1 MSGIAEGMAVM
12 TNTVLAKLG
21 IGVGAANTG
30 AGATNSDG
38 SFNTF
43 GTVIGASQLAQG
55 LIELSRIGSAA
66 SKWDPLIKKSG
77 TALGTLA
84 GGLSITQMYDDWSK
98 GKPIKQ
104 SDIASLVGAA
114 SGIGALY
121 VKGPWVVPLNLIT
134 VGAGSYQLVAASN
147 GWTIGW
153 DGTIAST
160 PITTTMA
167 FVVNNIV
174 SGIPTLQPN
183 IFNPTP
189 TYYYPTFS
197 TQSYS
202 QYRFDRSNSI
212 LASAGLFAGTTTTAP
227 ASWVSVS
234 GYNGKKAFYE
244 VVTAEDFAPSIAS
257 KTGVL
262 LNSRGERLES
272 GSGLGIEGA
281 AYWGA
286 LDLNSD
292 GKLTGTELSSLQM
305 WNDSNED
312 GIAQSGEI
320 NGVQSLGLNSI
331 SYADYYFGTHNSRGG
346 AGNTK
351 VGGTDITASNMPG
364 VFTLNYSQPAS
375 NYRTL
380 RDTDNTYWITTSNY
394 INWNSNQIKINH
406 WNRDTIIGT
415 DGNDSF
421 DVNYYAAYSAYFDL
435 GRLTKFMAGNGDDVV
450 GGSTR
455 DDQVWGGTGNDV
467 VYGYEGNDSLYG
479 EEGSDQL
486 QGGSGNDLL
495 DGGIGND
502 YLFGQVGNDI
512 LVGGDGDDLLMG
524 FTASNEAKQT
534 LGVVNGVMETDDDFL
549 FGGAGNDT
557 LYGGLGN
564 DVLDGGT
571 GADNLNGGQGDDKLF
586 GGLEADMLNGNEGND
601 QLLGDAGADVIWGGV
616 GNDQIWGGE
625 GDDTLLGFTP
635 SNDSKQ
641 TLALVNGLME
651 TDNDTIYGGLGNDN
665 VNGGLGDDALY
676 GDEGAD
682 QLSGGDGN
690 DSLWGGVGNDTLFGQ
705 VGDDA
710 LYGGDGDDTLM
721 GFTAS
726 NDAKQTLS
734 FTTNSN
740 GYSVMETDNDF
751 LYGGAGKDA
760 LYGGLGNDY
769 LDGGMGADKLIGGVG
784 DDTYVVNTVND
795 TIIENANEGFDTV
808 LAASNYILN
817 ANIENLRLLDG
828 SNASNSNYSATGN
841 SLDNTL
847 FGNRFDNELD
857 GVTGADTM
865 IGGLGNDTYTIDNA
879 GDEVIEYAGE
889 GIDTVLSKIN
899 INKLADNVENAK
911 LLDFTDAENGLVD
924 GVAVKVYGQPKANEL
939 DYAQGNAVA
948 NYQGTCALTAIAN
961 LVTQSG
967 RQTSEADVINMA
979 ISRGWCNTN
988 PTIDASE
995 RGSTSYVAQQRLLD
1009 AYGVPNSFLSGYNG
1023 QAMAN
1028 LVQSGRSVLLAV
1040 NAGKLWNGAPTTNY
1054 DFGVVDHVI
1063 TVTGVVRNAQTNALM
1078 GFYIADSG
1086 RGKVGDMARYIS
1098 AQDLQSAG
1106 AVGLAYSIYTQD
1118 PIKLWDENR
1127 SVTGNSLDNTLI
1139 GNRANNNFDGGAGND
1154 TLIGGLGNDEYYFY
1168 GNNYGVDTII
1178 DTDSTA
1184 GNADLIVINDSSV
1197 TKERLWFSKTGSS
1210 NTDLRISVIG
1220 ASDIF
1225 IVKDWYKQDASGAL
1239 VNNTASQIEKIT
1251 TIQGNTL
1258 TNNKVDALVQAMAA
1272 YAPPSM
1278 GQTNLGTNY
1287 QPVLNVIAASWA

>member
-1 MSGIAEGMAVM
+1 M
-12 TNTVLAKLG
+12 NQFL
-21 IGVGAANTG
+21 NY
-30 AGATNSDG
+30 
-38 SFNTF
+38 
-43 GTVIGASQLAQG
+43 
-55 LIELSRIGSAA
+55 
-66 SKWDPLIKKSG
+66 LIKKVGINAAGIEIVGANLVGLLPAAMNS
-77 TALGTLA
+77 TNA
-84 GGLSITQMYDDWSK
+84 GGWMDPDFIQGYRFNPADSKWYSTPPSPFYGNYAWSNPAS
-98 GKPIKQ
+98 GSMQATLNQIQTWRNQ
-104 SDIASLVGAA
+104 SNQVEGATPTNGAA
-114 SGIGALY
+114 GGVTPVSVFFDILPNLPKIAARYLEIGTPYALDAY
-121 VKGPWVVPLNLIT
+121 YSLKGAVL
-134 VGAGSYQLVAASN
+134 GSSS
-147 GWTIGW
+147 
-153 DGTIAST
+153 ST
-160 PITTTMA
+160 P
-167 FVVNNIV
+167 V
-174 SGIPTLQPN
+174 
-183 IFNPTP
+183 P
-189 TYYYPTFS
+189 TYNYSPFS
-197 TQSYS
+197 TQNYNSYS
-202 QYRFDRSNSI
+202 FDRSNSI
-212 LASAGLFAGTTTTAP
+212 LASAGLFAGTTTVAP

-244 VVTAEDFAPSIAS
+244 VVTKEDFAPSIAS

-262 LNSRGERLES
+262 LNSAGQS
-272 GSGLGIEGA
+272 INTFADAWST
-281 AYWGA
+281 
-286 LDLNSD
+286 LDTNGD

-312 GIAQSGEI
+312 GIANSGEI
-320 NGVQSLGLNSI
+320 NALQNLGLSSL
-331 SYADYYFGTHNSRGG
+331 SYADYYFATQNSRGG
-346 AGNTK
+346 LGDSSNLGNTK

-364 VFTLNYSQPAS
+364 AYTLNYSTPVS
-375 NYRTL
+375 NYRSL

-394 INWNSNQIKINH
+394 INWNSAQIKIN
-406 WNRDTIIGT
+406 NQTRDTLIGT

-421 DVNYYAAYSAYFDL
+421 DVNYYNAYSAYFDL

-495 DGGIGND
+495 DGGIGID
-502 YLFGQVGNDI
+502 TLFGQVGNDI

-534 LGVVNGVMETDDDFL
+534 LNAGETDDDFL

-571 GADNLNGGQGDDKLF
+571 GLDNLNGGLGEDKLF
-586 GGLEADMLNGNEGND
+586 GGLDSDMLNGNEGND
-601 QLLGDAGADVIWGGV
+601 QLLGDAGNDTIWGGV

-635 SNDSKQ
+635 SNDTKQ
-641 TLALVNGLME
+641 TLTLVNGLME
-651 TDNDTIYGGLGNDN
+651 TDNDTIYGGFGNDN
-665 VNGGLGDDALY
+665 IFGGLGDDALY

-682 QLSGGDGN
+682 QLSGGDGH

-705 VGDDA
+705 VGNDQ
-710 LYGGDGDDTLM
+710 LWGGDGDDTLM
-721 GFTAS
+721 GFTAA
-726 NDAKQTLS
+726 NDSKQTLA
-734 FTTNSN
+734 F
-740 GYSVMETDNDF
+740 GEADNDY
-751 LYGGAGKDA
+751 LYGGAGIDT

-828 SNASNSNYSATGN
+828 ANYSATGN

-857 GVTGADTM
+857 GVTGADTL
-865 IGGLGNDTYTIDNA
+865 IGGLGNDTYTIDNL

-899 INKLADNVENAK
+899 INKLADNIENAK
-911 LLDFTDAENGLVD
+911 LLDFSDAENGLID

-939 DYAQGNAVA
+939 DYAQGNAVV

-967 RQTSEADVINMA
+967 KKTTEADVINLA
-979 ISRGWCNTN
+979 ISKGWCNTN

-995 RGSTSYVAQQRLLD
+995 RGSTSYVTQQSLLD
-1009 AYGVPNSFLSGYNG
+1009 TYGIPNTFLSGYNG

-1054 DFGVVDHVI
+1054 DFGVVDHVV
-1063 TVTGVVRNAQTNALM
+1063 TVTGVVKNAQTNALM

-1086 RGKVGDMARYIS
+1086 RGKVEDMARYIS
-1098 AQDLQSAG
+1098 AADLQSAG

-1118 PIKLWDENR
+1118 PIKLWDER
-1127 SVTGNSLDNTLI
+1127 LSVIGNSLDNTLI
-1139 GNRANNNFDGGAGND
+1139 GNRTSNNFNGGAGND
-1154 TLIGGLGNDEYYFY
+1154 TLIGGLGNDGYYFED
-1168 GNNYGVDTII
+1168 GGGMDTII
-1178 DTDSTA
+1178 DTDSTV
-1184 GNADLIVINDSSV
+1184 GNEDLLAFRSGFR
-1197 TKERLWFSKTGSS
+1197 KEHLWFSKSGAN
-1210 NTDLRISVIG
+1210 NTDLAINVIG
-1220 ASDIF
+1220 TKDGI
-1225 IVKDWYKQDASGAL
+1225 IVKDWYKQDANGAL

-1251 TIQGNTL
+1251 TAWGNTL
-1258 TNNKVDALVQAMAA
+1258 TSNKVDALVQAMAA
-1272 YAPPSM
+1272 FTPPPM
-1278 GQTNLGTNY
+1278 GQTNLGASY
-1287 QPVLNVIAASWA
+1287 QSVLNVIAASWA

>member
-1 MSGIAEGMAVM
+1 MQPMSLSATTTLSVTQQSSIN
-12 TNTVLAKLG
+12 NT
-21 IGVGAANTG
+21 
-30 AGATNSDG
+30 
-38 SFNTF
+38 
-43 GTVIGASQLAQG
+43 LAQ
-55 LIELSRIGSAA
+55 LSQQN
-66 SKWDPLIKKSG
+66 P
-77 TALGTLA
+77 
-84 GGLSITQMYDDWSK
+84 SIY
-98 GKPIKQ
+98 
-104 SDIASLVGAA
+104 
-114 SGIGALY
+114 
-121 VKGPWVVPLNLIT
+121 
-134 VGAGSYQLVAASN
+134 
-147 GWTIGW
+147 
-153 DGTIAST
+153 
-160 PITTTMA
+160 
-167 FVVNNIV
+167 
-174 SGIPTLQPN
+174 
-183 IFNPTP
+183 TP
-189 TYYYPTFS
+189 TTSAPTYTPFS
-197 TQSYS
+197 TQNYS

-244 VVTAEDFAPSIAS
+244 VVTKEDFAPSIAS

-262 LNSRGERLES
+262 LNSKGERLES

-281 AYWGA
+281 SYWSA
-286 LDLNSD
+286 LDTNGD

-305 WNDSNED
+305 WNDLNED
-312 GIAQSGEI
+312 GIANSGEI
-320 NGVQSLGLNSI
+320 NALVSSVQNLGLGSL
-331 SYADYYFGTHNSRGG
+331 SYADYYFATQNSRSAVSSGLSG
-346 AGNTK
+346 LSAANATTGTK

-364 VFTLNYSQPAS
+364 SFTLNYSQPAS
-375 NYRTL
+375 NYRSL

-394 INWNSNQIKINH
+394 VNWNSNQIKINH
-406 WNRDTIIGT
+406 WNRDTLIGT

-435 GRLTKFMAGNGDDVV
+435 GRLTKFLAGNGDDVV
-450 GGSTR
+450 GGSAR

-534 LGVVNGVMETDDDFL
+534 LGVVNGVLETDDDFL

-571 GADNLNGGQGDDKLF
+571 GTDNLNGGQGDDKLF
-586 GGLEADMLNGNEGND
+586 GGADADMLNGNEGND
-601 QLLGDAGADVIWGGV
+601 QLLGDAGNDTIWGGV

-635 SNDSKQ
+635 SNDAKQ
-641 TLALVNGLME
+641 TLSSVNGVME

-682 QLSGGDGN
+682 QLSGGEGH
-690 DSLWGGVGNDTLFGQ
+690 DSLWGGVGNDNLFGQ
-705 VGDDA
+705 VGNDQIW
-710 LYGGDGDDTLM
+710 GGDGDDTLM

-726 NDAKQTLS
+726 NDSKQTLA
-734 FTTNSN
+734 FVE
-740 GYSVMETDNDF
+740 GVMESDNDY

-828 SNASNSNYSATGN
+828 ASSNSNYSATGN

-857 GVTGADTM
+857 GVTGADTL
-865 IGGLGNDTYTIDNA
+865 IGGLGNDTYTIDNL

-911 LLDFTDAENGLVD
+911 LLDFTDAENGLID

-939 DYAQGNAVA
+939 DYAQGNAVV

-967 RQTSEADVINMA
+967 RQTSEADVINLA
-979 ISRGWCNTN
+979 ISKGWCNTN

-995 RGSTSYVAQQRLLD
+995 RGSTSYVAQQSLLD
-1009 AYGVPNSFLSGYNG
+1009 TYGIPNTFLSGYNA

-1054 DFGVVDHVI
+1054 DFGVVDHVV

-1098 AQDLQSAG
+1098 AADLQSAG

-1127 SVTGNSLDNTLI
+1127 SVTGNSLDNTLV
-1139 GNRANNNFDGGAGND
+1139 GNRARNGFNGGAGND

-1168 GNNYGVDTII
+1168 GNNDGVDTII

-1184 GNADLIVINDSSV
+1184 GNADHIMIYDVSI

-1210 NTDLRISVIG
+1210 NTDLRISVVG

-1239 VNNTASQIEKIT
+1239 VNNNQSQIEKIT
-1251 TIQGNTL
+1251 TLGGNATL
-1258 TNNKVDALVQAMAA
+1258 TSNKVDALVQAMAA
-1272 YAPPSM
+1272 FTPPPM
-1278 GQTNLGTNY
+1278 GQTSLGANY
-1287 QPVLNVIAASWA
+1287 QPVLNTIAASWA

>member
-1 MSGIAEGMAVM
+1 MARYLEIG
-12 TNTVLAKLG
+12 TPYAIDAYYSLKGAVL
-21 IGVGAANTG
+21 
-30 AGATNSDG
+30 G
-38 SFNTF
+38 S
-43 GTVIGASQLAQG
+43 S
-55 LIELSRIGSAA
+55 S
-66 SKWDPLIKKSG
+66 
-77 TALGTLA
+77 
-84 GGLSITQMYDDWSK
+84 
-98 GKPIKQ
+98 
-104 SDIASLVGAA
+104 
-114 SGIGALY
+114 
-121 VKGPWVVPLNLIT
+121 
-134 VGAGSYQLVAASN
+134 
-147 GWTIGW
+147 
-153 DGTIAST
+153 ST
-160 PITTTMA
+160 P
-167 FVVNNIV
+167 V
-174 SGIPTLQPN
+174 PN
-183 IFNPTP
+183 YSYSP
-189 TYYYPTFS
+189 FS
-197 TQSYS
+197 TQNYS

-227 ASWVSVS
+227 ASWVAVS

-262 LNSRGERLES
+262 LNSAGQSLN
-272 GSGLGIEGA
+272 A
-281 AYWGA
+281 VADAWGT
-286 LDLNSD
+286 LDTNGD
-292 GKLTGTELSSLQM
+292 GKLTGTELSFLQM

-312 GIAQSGEI
+312 GITQSGEI

-346 AGNTK
+346 LGNTK
-351 VGGTDITASNMPG
+351 VGGTDTTASNMPG

-394 INWNSNQIKINH
+394 INWNSAQIKIN
-406 WNRDTIIGT
+406 NQTRDTLIGT

-421 DVNYYAAYSAYFDL
+421 DVNYYNAYSAYFDL
-435 GRLTKFMAGNGDDVV
+435 GRLSKFMAGNGDDVV

-479 EEGSDQL
+479 EEGTDQL

-586 GGLEADMLNGNEGND
+586 GGADADMLNGNEGND

-635 SNDSKQ
+635 SNDTKQ
-641 TLALVNGLME
+641 SLALVNGVME
-651 TDNDTIYGGLGNDN
+651 TDNDTIYGGLGNDSIF
-665 VNGGLGDDALY
+665 GGLGDDALY

-751 LYGGAGKDA
+751 LYGGAGKDT
-760 LYGGLGNDY
+760 LIGGLGNDY

-828 SNASNSNYSATGN
+828 ANYSATGN

-857 GVTGADTM
+857 GVTGADTL

-889 GIDTVLSKIN
+889 GIDTALSKIN
-899 INKLADNVENAK
+899 LYKLADNVENAK

-967 RQTSEADVINMA
+967 KKTSEADVINMA
-979 ISRGWCNTN
+979 IARGWCNTN

-995 RGSTSYVAQQRLLD
+995 RGSTSYVAQQNLLD
-1009 AYGVPNSFLSGYNG
+1009 AYGIPNTFLSGYNG

-1054 DFGVVDHVI
+1054 DFGVVDHVV
-1063 TVTGVVRNAQTNALM
+1063 TVTGVVRNSATNALM

-1118 PIKLWDENR
+1118 PIKLWNEQLALN
-1127 SVTGNSLDNTLI
+1127 GNSLDNTLI
-1139 GNRANNNFDGGAGND
+1139 GNRAHNDFNGGLGND
-1154 TLIGGLGNDEYYFY
+1154 TLIGGLGSDAYYFEE
-1168 GNNYGVDTII
+1168 GGGLDTII
-1178 DTDSTA
+1178 DSDSTA
-1184 GNADLIVINDSSV
+1184 GNEDILAFRSGFR
-1197 TKERLWFSKTGSS
+1197 KEHLWFSKSGTN
-1210 NTDLRISVIG
+1210 NTDLAINVIG
-1220 ASDIF
+1220 TKDGI
-1225 IVKDWYKQDASGAL
+1225 IVKDWYKQDANGAL
-1239 VNNTASQIEKIT
+1239 VNNTTSQIEKIT
-1251 TIQGNTL
+1251 TIWGNTL

-1272 YAPPSM
+1272 YAPPPM